1 MSDMLYQK
9 LSVLVSVFFSEN
21 LVLTTGLKRKLA
33 TVKGKKADVSSVSPS
48 SERLG
53 KLGFAIL
60 ICNMFLS
67 VSRISKVLYHSL
79 SQTDGV

>member
-1 MSDMLYQK
+1 MLYQK

-48 SERLG
+48 LTKG
-53 KLGFAIL
+53 
-60 ICNMFLS
+60 LS
-67 VSRISKVLYHSL
+67 FTVANLRFQPSC
-79 SQTDGV
+79 